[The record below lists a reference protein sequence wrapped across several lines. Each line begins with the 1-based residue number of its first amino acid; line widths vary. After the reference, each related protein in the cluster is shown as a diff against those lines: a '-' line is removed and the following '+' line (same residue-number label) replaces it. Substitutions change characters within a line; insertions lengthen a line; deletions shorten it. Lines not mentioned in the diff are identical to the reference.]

1 MRHKVVPVNSECRTT
16 SDAWAPDQH
25 QHDLQ
30 PDSLP
35 FIPDTLPFHF
45 ALDVAAGLLGS
56 VGSNDRITA
65 AFREGMCDALQ
76 QAWISARK
84 IQEETWIQDGQVPLN
99 VEKSFDA
106 YGGSLSL
113 FLEDNKGRHGS
124 GDVEVQA
131 RQARMELLD
140 NCVEVLSFQVENGQ
154 LVPGAC
160 FENVTNFPH
169 VFMVVDL
176 KNDPF
181 LVDCGYTA
189 TCGRGMFRVFLNVYD
204 RFVSNQDPERQNNV
218 TLMRE
223 MRLARIVTYDA
234 ALLFAMNPHHR
245 CRLHPPVS
253 DQCCSS
259 YFPPDQEIMS
269 AGMLQRK
276 LLEVRATLGWVFWE
290 VFDMLFPKDGSGPA
304 TVPLSRTS
312 PALGRIIAKAKGLS
326 SANQQS
332 TNFRDC
338 TTRDQ
343 ALAVLWSISLPEAF
357 EFSFFEEV
365 RAHDG
370 KPSNLLALVQE
381 ALYTAASSLKKVDA
395 VLPSAWQDERPSPV
409 LVNARNWPL
418 TVKKLNGQSNMD
430 DEYFLTTVYAGSFNV
445 GDVVELVDNS
455 RTKTSGTIGKCATV
469 VEVSPGFP
477 CPYRLEWLEGDFE
490 APTNYFREQDL
501 AACRHPTLS
510 QQARVE
516 ASKAPRISY
525 IDFEA
530 HVKSDMRPEKDQ
542 EHKWVRIFLEL
553 SRWESERVVSVFD
566 ISATGPWSIDQ
577 MIGVTAQLEETV
589 NALRDSQALD
599 SMHLGRLER
608 KVSQLAYG
616 FRALQRAYLKQNL
629 RNVGISVLEVERQAE
644 TDSFNDTSI
653 SSMWIAKQEVR
664 AFLRSLQSWCC
675 CCCGC
680 CGVSRHG
687 VEWLDHVLKAKH
699 DASIVKQRVMLLSAP
714 SQVFQQRAVQRK
726 MVAKILPNEKSSQ
739 KEKQYPGGFVKRQFH
754 RDGPTMDFYIPEDG
768 ESYPYEPYFAV
779 PQPATDPHSI
789 LSPAEKKYFL
799 KHLIEDGPS
808 DIRFPDG
815 TIDPRRGGADMDPRE
830 LIAESLV
837 SDFASLREAGL
848 DDVLMQELVTPWR
861 KYGLCWF
868 FSRKIF
874 VVDSRAI
881 LQHFGPQVASY
892 FEFAGFLL
900 MMTVPLAVLGISV
913 WLIAS
918 LNDWKSGHDG
928 WSYVM
933 PIFSICSPVWGM
945 LVCTAWRSRCQWL
958 TYDWANGIMKPGPE
972 VSGGSQGGAKE
983 HAVRPEFSHRFRKGL
998 AEMSASGRGKRFQ
1011 QLRHFLGLPRHISQL
1026 HEDLQDAF
1034 HDKVLAQD
1042 FERFNES
1049 CFLGPWERRWR
1060 DSVAVFAS
1068 GVFIILAC
1076 ATTAASMWIQ
1086 DRLAQHAKKPASDAA
1101 WHDYL
1106 ISSETISY
1114 IVSGLA
1120 SGVIIPLLN
1129 YAHNIVAD
1137 WTTDYQEL
1145 RHDSEHQG
1153 LLFTKLFIFQF
1164 FNTFN
1169 SLFWVA
1175 FVRQSME
1182 QLQIQILMLA
1192 ISIAFFTNLTTVVLG
1207 MFLHHFARL
1216 RQLASGELQLETC
1229 PGSRIGL
1236 LRGFKLVDKARETKG
1251 GIIGKALATVDHE
1264 IACSANDSFS
1274 TITERIEIGVQ
1285 FSMLA
1290 MFSGV
1295 YPLLPLVLLVVM
1307 LIELRIDAY
1316 KLVKLQRF
1324 PRVHMLVGIG
1334 RTYSFLIF
1342 LSYLGLMVNCLILII
1357 TKSHGKTRLDLLF
1370 PNLATQEKILV
1381 GVLLEHLVL
1390 VLMFALFW
1398 NDGESTTLHLEKY
1411 RQMYFENRESTI
1423 YNEDCHD
1430 SAQLYAIQKM
1440 QSKHVDRANLFAVPH
1455 VTRPKSA

>member
-1 MRHKVVPVNSECRTT
+1 MHHKVVPIDSKGNAI
-16 SDAWAPDQH
+16 SDTWAPDQH
-25 QHDLQ
+25 RHLSLAD
-30 PDSLP
+30 PECASLP
-35 FIPDTLPFHF
+35 YIPDTLPFHF

-56 VGSNDRITA
+56 VGSNTSITA
-65 AFREGMCDALQ
+65 TFRKGMCDALR

-99 VEKSFDA
+99 AEKSFDA

-113 FLEDNKGRHGS
+113 FLENNKGRRGS
-124 GDVEVQA
+124 GDMEVQA

-140 NCVEVLSFQVENGQ
+140 NCVEVLSFQVEHGL
-154 LVPGAC
+154 LVPDVC
-160 FENVTNFPH
+160 FEDVANFPH
-169 VFMVVDL
+169 MFMVVDL

-181 LVDCGYTA
+181 LADCGYNA
-189 TCGRGMFRVFLNVYD
+189 MGDRAMFRVFLNVYD
-204 RFVSNQDPERQNNV
+204 RFVSNPNPERQGNV

-234 ALLFAMNPHHR
+234 ALLFTMKPYR
-245 CRLHPPVS
+245 TCRLHPPLP
-253 DQCCSS
+253 DQCCSN
-259 YFPPDQEIMS
+259 YFPPDQEIMR
-269 AGMLQRK
+269 AGMLQQK

-304 TVPLSRTS
+304 TASLSRTS
-312 PALGRIIAKAKGLS
+312 AALGRIIAKGLS
-326 SANQQS
+326 SAKEQPRH
-332 TNFRDC
+332 FRDC

-343 ALAVLWSISLPEAF
+343 ALAVLWSLSIPEAF
-357 EFSFFEEV
+357 NFSFFEEV

-418 TVKKLNGQSNMD
+418 VVKKLHGQARKD
-430 DEYFLTTVYAGSFNV
+430 DEYFLTDVYAGSFNV
-445 GDVVELVDNS
+445 GDIVEVVGNS
-455 RTKTSGTIGKCATV
+455 RTKTVGVIGKRATV

-477 CPYRLEWLEGDFE
+477 CPYRLDWLEGDSD
-490 APTNYFREQDL
+490 APTNYFRDQDL
-501 AACRHPTLS
+501 TACRHPTCLRQPTVKPS
-510 QQARVE
+510 E
-516 ASKAPRISY
+516 APKISY

-530 HVKSDMRPEKDQ
+530 YVKSDMRPEQDQ
-542 EHKWVRIFLEL
+542 EHKWISVFLEL
-553 SRWESERVVSVFD
+553 SRWESEGVVRVFD
-566 ISATGPWSIDQ
+566 ISANGPWTIDQ

-589 NALRDSQALD
+589 NALQDSQALHP
-599 SMHLGRLER
+599 MHFGRLVR

-616 FRALQRAYLKQNL
+616 FRALQRAYLKQDL
-629 RNVGISVLEVERQAE
+629 RNVGISVLEVERQTE
-644 TDSFNDTSI
+644 TDFFSDASI
-653 SSMWIAKQEVR
+653 SSMWIARQEVR

-680 CGVSRHG
+680 CCGFSQHG
-687 VEWLDHVLKAKH
+687 AEWLDDVLKAKH
-699 DASIVKQRVMLLSAP
+699 NASIADQRVMLLSAP
-714 SQVFQQRAVQRK
+714 SQVFQKRAVQRK

-739 KEKQYPGGFVKRQFH
+739 KENQYPGGFVKRQFH
-754 RDGPTMDFYIPEDG
+754 RDGPTQEFYIPEEG

-779 PQPATDPHSI
+779 PLPAADPHSI

-830 LIAESLV
+830 LIAESLIN
-837 SDFASLREAGL
+837 DFASLREAGL

-868 FSRKIF
+868 FSRKLC
-874 VVDSRAI
+874 VVDTRAI

-900 MMTVPLAVLGISV
+900 MMTIPLAVLGCPV
-913 WLIAS
+913 WLITS
-918 LNDWKSGHDG
+918 LNQRQGGHDG

-972 VSGGSQGGAKE
+972 ISGGSSSSAKN
-983 HAVRPEFSHRFRKGL
+983 HAVRPEFSHRFRKRL
-998 AEMSASGRGKRFQ
+998 AEMSSGQRAKRFQ
-1011 QLRHFLGLPRHISQL
+1011 QLRYFLGLPRHISQL
-1026 HEDLQDAF
+1026 HKELQDAF
-1034 HDKVLAQD
+1034 DDKVLAQD
-1042 FERFNES
+1042 FERFNDS

-1060 DSVAVFAS
+1060 DSVAIFAS
-1068 GVFIILAC
+1068 AVFIILAC

-1086 DRLAQHAKKPASDAA
+1086 DKLAQDAKKLASNAS
-1101 WHDYL
+1101 WHEYL
-1106 ISSETISY
+1106 TSSQTMSY
-1114 IVSGLA
+1114 VVSGLA

-1129 YAHNIVAD
+1129 YTHQIVAD

-1145 RHDSEHQG
+1145 RHDSQHQG

-1169 SLFWVA
+1169 GLFWVA

-1192 ISIAFFTNLTTVVLG
+1192 ISIGVVTNLTTVVMG
-1207 MFLHHFARL
+1207 MIRHHFARL

-1229 PGSRIGL
+1229 PGRRIGL
-1236 LRGFKLVDKARETKG
+1236 LRGFKLVDKARMTRG
-1251 GIIGKALATVDHE
+1251 GIIGKALAAVDHE
-1264 IACSANDSFS
+1264 IACSVNDRFS

-1290 MFSGV
+1290 MFTGV
-1295 YPLLPLVLLVVM
+1295 YPLLPLVLLVIM

-1334 RTYSFLIF
+1334 RTYSFLVF
-1342 LSYLGLMVNCLILII
+1342 LSYFGLMVNCLILII
-1357 TKSHGKTRLDLLF
+1357 TKSDGKTRLDLLF
-1370 PNLATQEKILV
+1370 PDLATQDKILV
-1381 GVLLEHLVL
+1381 GVVMEHLIL
-1390 VLMFALFW
+1390 VIMFALFW
-1398 NDGESTTLHLEKY
+1398 NDGERLTLRLEKY

-1423 YNEDCHD
+1423 YNEDDQD
-1430 SAQLYAIQKM
+1430 SAQLYAIRKRLR
-1440 QSKHVDRANLFAVPH
+1440 SKYLDRANLA
-1455 VTRPKSA
+1455 TSRI